1 MVINADCIEH
11 MNTMPPDSVD
21 SIVTDPPYH
30 LTSIVK
36 RFGKEGS
43 APAQFGTDGAYARAS
58 RGFMGKEWDGG
69 DIAFRT
75 EVWEAALRVAKPGA
89 YLLAFGGT
97 RTFHRMAVAIEDAGW
112 EIRDTVMWVYGC
124 LSEDTEILTSNGWER
139 FHISTNDGT
148 IMDKE
153 ILVYDIQND
162 VYKWERPKRWT
173 HYSVQQDTA
182 YRIQS
187 DYTDQIV
194 SRGHRCLV
202 ERGGKL
208 TFVAADELASLE
220 YMPTL
225 PNDFCRIPEAYEYL
239 LQPEMQRVLSGE
251 GLGNA
256 RAQRAGGLDGHEQFK
271 LSGEDERPEQSSV
284 EGWSN
289 LLQAQGQ
296 VCRPV
301 NQVCE
306 MPARVHSNGPQG
318 WVCDGA
324 SAQSGA
330 SNGTGVVALGSGA
343 SRQSQRHGQSSREF
357 KPVYIERRPQE
368 TRTRTSYRT
377 SLASITPI
385 EYTGLIFCP
394 TVSTG
399 AFVARRN
406 GKIFITGNSG
416 FPKSHNVGKG
426 IDKAAGAEREVLV
439 GATSA
444 PNGKLGGYKGER
456 YKEKRQTPFGVVQDQ
471 PDITAPA
478 TDAARQ
484 WNGWGTALKPAW
496 EPIIVARKPLEGTVA
511 ANMLAHGTGAMNIDG
526 CRVGTSESLNGGA
539 YAAAG
544 TERDD
549 GWGMQRGGAGEYQQP
564 TGRWPAN
571 LIHDGSDEVVALFPE
586 TGKSTGG
593 RIGKKSM
600 GNVTNV
606 PAGQYE
612 KGDPGYGDSGSAAR
626 FFYCAKANKDDRN
639 EGLEEFE
646 DRKKVFNGKTA
657 LPSPSNDVEGSVNEK
672 FSTHPQKNHHPT
684 VKPTALMRYLCKLV
698 TRAGGIVL
706 DPFCG
711 SGSTGKAAIL
721 EGFKFIGIEKDPEYH
736 KIAEARIN
744 LQSILQAS
752 LPDTSHNELEVGV
765 NTQSDMFK

>member
-112 EIRDTVMWVYGC
+112 EIRDTVMWVYG
-124 LSEDTEILTSNGWER
+124 
-139 FHISTNDGT
+139 
-148 IMDKE
+148 
-153 ILVYDIQND
+153 
-162 VYKWERPKRWT
+162 
-173 HYSVQQDTA
+173 
-182 YRIQS
+182 
-187 DYTDQIV
+187 
-194 SRGHRCLV
+194 
-202 ERGGKL
+202 
-208 TFVAADELASLE
+208 
-220 YMPTL
+220 
-225 PNDFCRIPEAYEYL
+225 
-239 LQPEMQRVLSGE
+239 
-251 GLGNA
+251 
-256 RAQRAGGLDGHEQFK
+256 
-271 LSGEDERPEQSSV
+271 
-284 EGWSN
+284 
-289 LLQAQGQ
+289 
-296 VCRPV
+296 
-301 NQVCE
+301 
-306 MPARVHSNGPQG
+306 
-318 WVCDGA
+318 
-324 SAQSGA
+324 
-330 SNGTGVVALGSGA
+330 
-343 SRQSQRHGQSSREF
+343 
-357 KPVYIERRPQE
+357 
-368 TRTRTSYRT
+368 
-377 SLASITPI
+377 
-385 EYTGLIFCP
+385 
-394 TVSTG
+394 
-399 AFVARRN
+399 
-406 GKIFITGNSG
+406 SG

-496 EPIIVARKPLEGTVA
+496 EPILVCRKPLDGTVA

-526 CRVGTSESLNGGA
+526 CRVVGEDVPINRLESWSGFGQEIRPN
-539 YAAAG
+539 Y
-544 TERDD
+544 E
-549 GWGMQRGGAGEYQQP
+549 QEINNK
-564 TGRWPAN
+564 GRWPAN

-612 KGDPGYGDSGSAAR
+612 KGDPGFGDSGSAAR
-626 FFYCAKANKDDRN
+626 FFYCAKANKNDRD
-639 EGLEEFE
+639 EG
-646 DRKKVFNGKTA
+646 NM
-657 LPSPSNDVEGSVNEK
+657 
-672 FSTHPQKNHHPT
+672 HPT

-744 LQSILQAS
+744 FTLKS
-752 LPDTSHNELEVGV
+752 LSEPTDTSHNELEVKV

>member
-112 EIRDTVMWVYGC
+112 EIRDTVMWVYG
-124 LSEDTEILTSNGWER
+124 
-139 FHISTNDGT
+139 
-148 IMDKE
+148 
-153 ILVYDIQND
+153 
-162 VYKWERPKRWT
+162 
-173 HYSVQQDTA
+173 
-182 YRIQS
+182 
-187 DYTDQIV
+187 
-194 SRGHRCLV
+194 
-202 ERGGKL
+202 
-208 TFVAADELASLE
+208 
-220 YMPTL
+220 
-225 PNDFCRIPEAYEYL
+225 
-239 LQPEMQRVLSGE
+239 
-251 GLGNA
+251 
-256 RAQRAGGLDGHEQFK
+256 
-271 LSGEDERPEQSSV
+271 
-284 EGWSN
+284 
-289 LLQAQGQ
+289 
-296 VCRPV
+296 
-301 NQVCE
+301 
-306 MPARVHSNGPQG
+306 
-318 WVCDGA
+318 
-324 SAQSGA
+324 
-330 SNGTGVVALGSGA
+330 
-343 SRQSQRHGQSSREF
+343 
-357 KPVYIERRPQE
+357 
-368 TRTRTSYRT
+368 
-377 SLASITPI
+377 
-385 EYTGLIFCP
+385 
-394 TVSTG
+394 
-399 AFVARRN
+399 
-406 GKIFITGNSG
+406 SG

-426 IDKAAGAEREVLV
+426 IDKAAGAEREVV
-439 GATSA
+439 GINESI
-444 PNGKLGGYKGER
+444 NI
-456 YKEKRQTPFGVVQDQ
+456 YKENKNHKYYAEGSGNPEYAKKV
-471 PDITAPA
+471 ITAPA
-478 TDAARQ
+478 TDTAKQ
-484 WNGWGTALKPAW
+484 WDGWGTALKPAQEIIVVARKSSDDTVRDTIATNLLGNLLQLEARLWLLLNASIAEKNLASNQTELSVVLNTAQWTAEKFINTRGDLFALMGTRPLEWVLITSLNTVSSWRSTW
-496 EPIIVARKPLEGTVA
+496 EEALKLGSMFITETVKSPITDLKILKSSLSEITPDFIIQAEMIQHGSWLHASPAAMIFNAALSKLSATLAHSAIESAISRGHIPHPDAVDKAVLNSPIIVARKPLEGTVV

-698 TRAGGIVL
+698 TRAGGTVL

-744 LQSILQAS
+744 LQSIVQAS

>member
-478 TDAARQ
+478 TVAAEQ
-484 WNGWGTALKPAW
+484 WDGWGTALKPAW
-496 EPIIVARKPLEGTVA
+496 EPILVCRKPLDGTVA
-511 ANMLAHGTGAMNIDG
+511 SNVLEHGTGAMNIDG
-526 CRVGTSESLNGGA
+526 CRVVGEDVPINRLESWSGFGQEIRPN
-539 YAAAG
+539 Y
-544 TERDD
+544 E
-549 GWGMQRGGAGEYQQP
+549 QEINNK
-564 TGRWPAN
+564 GRWPAN

-586 TGKSTGG
+586 TAPSRQGKPRGTA
-593 RIGKKSM
+593 KKGLFANSEFNKV
-600 GNVTNV
+600 GTEHN
-606 PAGQYE
+606 
-612 KGDPGYGDSGSAAR
+612 DSGSAAR
-626 FFYCAKANKDDRN
+626 FFYCAKANKNDKN

-646 DRKKVFNGKTA
+646 DRK
-657 LPSPSNDVEGSVNEK
+657 
-672 FSTHPQKNHHPT
+672 NHHPT
-684 VKPTALMRYLCKLV
+684 VKPTSLMRYLCKLV
-698 TRAGGIVL
+698 TRTGGTVL

-744 LQSILQAS
+744 FTLKS
-752 LPDTSHNELEVGV
+752 LSEPTDTSHNELEVKV

>member
-1 MVINADCIEH
+1 MPIINADCIEH

-112 EIRDTVMWVYGC
+112 EIRDTVMWVYG
-124 LSEDTEILTSNGWER
+124 
-139 FHISTNDGT
+139 
-148 IMDKE
+148 
-153 ILVYDIQND
+153 
-162 VYKWERPKRWT
+162 
-173 HYSVQQDTA
+173 
-182 YRIQS
+182 
-187 DYTDQIV
+187 
-194 SRGHRCLV
+194 
-202 ERGGKL
+202 
-208 TFVAADELASLE
+208 
-220 YMPTL
+220 
-225 PNDFCRIPEAYEYL
+225 
-239 LQPEMQRVLSGE
+239 
-251 GLGNA
+251 
-256 RAQRAGGLDGHEQFK
+256 
-271 LSGEDERPEQSSV
+271 
-284 EGWSN
+284 
-289 LLQAQGQ
+289 
-296 VCRPV
+296 
-301 NQVCE
+301 
-306 MPARVHSNGPQG
+306 
-318 WVCDGA
+318 
-324 SAQSGA
+324 
-330 SNGTGVVALGSGA
+330 
-343 SRQSQRHGQSSREF
+343 
-357 KPVYIERRPQE
+357 
-368 TRTRTSYRT
+368 
-377 SLASITPI
+377 
-385 EYTGLIFCP
+385 
-394 TVSTG
+394 
-399 AFVARRN
+399 
-406 GKIFITGNSG
+406 SG

-478 TDAARQ
+478 TEAARQ
-484 WNGWGTALKPAW
+484 WDGWGTALKPAW
-496 EPIIVARKPLEGTVA
+496 EPIIVARKPLDGTVA
-511 ANMLAHGTGAMNIDG
+511 ANVLAHGTGAMNIDG
-526 CRVGTSESLNGGA
+526 CRVGVDPSVDDMLRTVERKPRESQTWEQGSGFKNEKNSRTGVPSL
-539 YAAAG
+539 
-544 TERDD
+544 
-549 GWGMQRGGAGEYQQP
+549 
-564 TGRWPAN
+564 GRWPAN
-571 LIHDGSDEVVALFPE
+571 LIHDGSDEVVGLFPVNNPHKMVRNRTLGARPFNNDGKATEYE
-586 TGKSTGG
+586 TTET
-593 RIGKKSM
+593 I
-600 GNVTNV
+600 
-606 PAGQYE
+606 E
-612 KGDPGYGDSGSAAR
+612 DSGGSAAR
-626 FFYCAKANKDDRN
+626 FFYCAKANKNDRN

-698 TRAGGIVL
+698 TCTDGIVL

-721 EGFKFIGIEKDPEYH
+721 EGFRFIGIEKDPEYY
-736 KIAEARIN
+736 KIADARIN
-744 LQSILQAS
+744 FALKS
-752 LPDTSHNELEVGV
+752 LSESTDTSHNELEVGV